1 MENTIRPRFDD
12 ILSRHFERLIGT
24 RQGIG
29 GMPLNL
35 ATIGCIVLL
44 GGRENEIENSS
55 SDAAERHTRDTL
67 LQEAKELGIGS
78 ADFLESALQDM
89 IQKGYYEVDTED
101 RFLSRQPTITMTRLL
116 DRIFPRMRGINLL
129 AFIGQ
134 TIEEAVT
141 GRTDVEAAVSR
152 FDQTLQHHGVPFF
165 KEKSVHTVTTSTDQQ
180 NVHRNREQILSKLYN
195 ADKISQQPA
204 RPSLRVLSGGSIPGH
219 AEIKEI
225 FPSNKNRSDMNIKKE
240 EPVVEDVFNKTDCK
254 FPEEEQINTTEFERS
269 CACPEETT
277 LLNRQE
283 PQQVFQDEKTNNG
296 KPELLPEMEENALL
310 IAYRCQENTIITDDT
325 IAEKIAA
332 FESNLALTCPICRIS
347 TLNEQ
352 TTAAGKV
359 YYTCPSEGCNFIS
372 WGKPHH
378 IECRRCKNPFLVEVT
393 DATGKTI
400 LKCPRA
406 TCQYHQDLNP
416 TRKLVRK
423 RLVRRRK

>member
-1 MENTIRPRFDD
+1 MENTIWPRFDE
-12 ILSRHFERLIGT
+12 ILSRHFDRLIGT

-55 SDAAERHTRDTL
+55 SEETERHTRNTL

-89 IQKGYYEVDTED
+89 VQKGYYEVDTED

-141 GRTDVEAAVSR
+141 GRTDIEAAVSR
-152 FDQTLQHHGVPFF
+152 LDQTLQHHGVPFF

-180 NVHRNREQILSKLYN
+180 NVHRNREEILSKLYN
-195 ADKISQQPA
+195 TDKISQQPA
-204 RPSLRVLSGGSIPGH
+204 RASLKVLSCGSIPGH

-225 FPSNKNRSDMNIKKE
+225 FPTNKSLSDRNIKKE
-240 EPVVEDVFNKTDCK
+240 EPIVEDVFNKTDCK
-254 FPEEEQINTTEFERS
+254 LPEEGQTNTVEAERI
-269 CACPEETT
+269 CACSEETT
-277 LLNRQE
+277 LLNRRE
-283 PQQVFQDEKTNNG
+283 IQQVFQNEKANNR
-296 KPELLPEMEENALL
+296 KPELPPEMEENALM
-310 IAYRCQENTIITDDT
+310 IADRCQENTILTDDA

-332 FESNLALTCPICRIS
+332 FESNLALTCPICRVS
-347 TLNEQ
+347 TLHEQ

-393 DATGKTI
+393 DTTGNTI

>member
-1 MENTIRPRFDD
+1 
-12 ILSRHFERLIGT
+12 
-24 RQGIG
+24 
-29 GMPLNL
+29 MPLNL

-55 SDAAERHTRDTL
+55 SDESERHTRDTL

-89 IQKGYYEVDTED
+89 IEKGYYEVDTED

-141 GRTDVEAAVSR
+141 GRTDIEAAISR
-152 FDQTLQHHGVPFF
+152 FDQTLQHHGVPFS

-195 ADKISQQPA
+195 VDKTSQQHT
-204 RPSLRVLSGGSIPGH
+204 RPSLRVLSRGSMPGH
-219 AEIKEI
+219 AEIKEV
-225 FPSNKNRSDMNIKKE
+225 FPKKKSSSDRRAQKQ
-240 EPVVEDVFNKTDCK
+240 EPFVEDVFNTTECK
-254 FPEEEQINTTEFERS
+254 FPEEGKINTTEEERI
-269 CACPEETT
+269 CARSEETA

-283 PQQVFQDEKTNNG
+283 IQQVFQDEKANNG
-296 KPELLPEMEENALL
+296 RPELLPEMEENTLL
-310 IAYRCQENTIITDDT
+310 IADTCQDNTIVTDDT
-325 IAEKIAA
+325 IADKIAT
-332 FESNLALTCPICRIS
+332 FESDLALICPICHES

-359 YYTCPSEGCNFIS
+359 YYTCPSESCNFIS

-406 TCQYHQDLNP
+406 TCQHRQDLNP

-423 RLVRRRK
+423 RLVRRRT